1 MPDCKVKR
9 GGEWLR
15 VCGGQVVLDILLP
28 VLTCPLLGS
37 SSPAQTWGRAL
48 SLSQPPGEAPLS
60 HPPPRVVSLPLASA
74 GSSSVR
80 LRAFSLEACLPIS
93 RSAPDDCEAQDK
105 GINGGSLQVP
115 TLPAKQPS
123 PDPVGASLKVF
134 DSWEDRLWEEACKAL
149 RSRLRSICAG
159 NSGVLET

>member
-9 GGEWLR
+9 GGEWLS
-15 VCGGQVVLDILLP
+15 VCGGQGVLDILLP

-48 SLSQPPGEAPLS
+48 SLSQSPREAPVS

-115 TLPAKQPS
+115 TLSPKQPS

-149 RSRLRSICAG
+149 RSRLRSIWAG
-159 NSGVLET
+159 NSGVLDT